1 MTIRT
6 LLKIIKA
13 RLEGAKGAWAEEL
26 PSVLWAYRTTVK
38 TPTRE
43 APFRLTYGT
52 EVVIPI
58 EVGVTSMK
66 REFFEVEGNEEEI
79 KINLDCLDKVRVE
92 ASHRI
97 ERYQHR
103 MTNYYNQRVRL
114 RRFNIGDLVLQKV
127 MPATK
132 DPQQG
137 KLGKT
142 HIRSSIIQEKG
153 VTTLHL

>member
-1 MTIRT
+1 
-6 LLKIIKA
+6 
-13 RLEGAKGAWAEEL
+13 
-26 PSVLWAYRTTVK
+26 
-38 TPTRE
+38 
-43 APFRLTYGT
+43 
-52 EVVIPI
+52 
-58 EVGVTSMK
+58 MK

-79 KINLDCLDKVRVE
+79 KINLDCLDEVRVE

-97 ERYQHR
+97 ERYQQR
-103 MTNYYNQRVRL
+103 MASYYNQRVRL

-132 DPQQG
+132 DPQKG